1 MMDQAAQFL
10 RIVRSEVLESIY
22 LLAKRDCKIH
32 LQAQGSRGSRRNRI
46 LYLIKPCP
54 RINSGFQFRRCFEK
68 DQWTLL
74 KNKGERK
81 MTAKNGNRL
90 QHHLTAVKEGKR
102 CFENAFESIARMI
115 LESEIEKV
123 VVNGRTTYD
132 FTIFRTGKKHII
144 GIYDEI
150 NSFVSFVKD
159 AAEGGSS
166 KEMAFVLVGEPGNG
180 KTFFVEFLCS
190 MYRSFLANEKNRKY
204 TFRFTNMDRLGS
216 YGKISTIESQTY
228 EDPMILAMNL
238 FENPDDNKTFLA
250 KQIGFSDKEIEQL
263 YDNYRPLGACSGYMW
278 NDIINLADGNIDEML
293 KHIEIIP
300 VPMTESLGTITGKY
314 PAKDKITSSAVD
326 LLGEESIQRLL
337 HITDTNNPYRFDL
350 RRGALARVAG
360 GGIHFS
366 DEVFKNKKDLVQVY
380 LGVIQNRVI
389 EIDGYKWPIDT
400 LIVATSNNSEFN
412 RFLSEKEEAPI
423 VDRCR
428 ICYVSHNTNY
438 KLQENLTSYAIG
450 NEAKTTL
457 DRKDLHRDPNLNY
470 ATSVAVVL
478 TRLPRSEKL
487 TAIETMKLS
496 AGEVAGEKSI
506 KTLAEVI
513 DTLNQDPDITKRFG
527 QKGLGQRNL
536 GRAIQLL
543 IESSETNEGR
553 CMFAYDIY
561 KTLERV
567 VLDYVT
573 EVNDRAKYL
582 EDLKTAKG
590 MYRERIMTEMFNA
603 YMDEPFAIRK
613 DVMNYVNMI
622 IGIDAENLGPDK
634 MWKYKDPQ
642 TGELKA
648 LKVDER
654 YIKGVEE
661 RLGLKTEE
669 QRETF
674 RTSIRKIYG
683 QKISVDP
690 NYDFMDNLELVKAV
704 TDVRLKSDIAGAG
717 SLIGALANRTN
728 EENQKLYDRMIDT
741 MLNKLNYCK
750 TCAQKTIEYFCTQE
764 DEN

>member
-1 MMDQAAQFL
+1 MSNHTNSL
-10 RIVRSEVLESIY
+10 R
-22 LLAKRDCKIH
+22 
-32 LQAQGSRGSRRNRI
+32 
-46 LYLIKPCP
+46 
-54 RINSGFQFRRCFEK
+54 
-68 DQWTLL
+68 
-74 KNKGERK
+74 
-81 MTAKNGNRL
+81 
-90 QHHLTAVKEGKR
+90 HHLTEVKSGNR
-102 CFENAFESIARMI
+102 CFENAFQGVSRMI
-115 LESEIEKV
+115 LDSEITKA
-123 VVNGRTTYD
+123 VVNGKTTYD
-132 FTIFRTGKKHII
+132 FSLFREGSKHVI
-144 GIYDEI
+144 GMYDEI
-150 NSFVSFVKD
+150 NSFVSYVKD

-180 KTFFVEFLCS
+180 KTFLVEFLS
-190 MYRSFLANEKNRKY
+190 GKYRDFLTKDKNRKY
-204 TFRFTNMDRLGS
+204 TFKFLSLAKLEN
-216 YGKISTIESQTY
+216 YGRIATIESQTY

-238 FENPDDNKTFLA
+238 FEDPAQNREFLA
-250 KQIGFSDKEIEQL
+250 KQIGFSDKQIEAL
-263 YDNYRPLGACSGYMW
+263 YENYRPLGACSGYIL
-278 NDIINLADGNIDEML
+278 NDIKNFTDGSIDEML
-293 KHIEIIP
+293 QFIEIIP
-300 VPMTESLGTITGKY
+300 VPLTESLGTVTGKY
-314 PAKDKITSSAVD
+314 PAKDKITSSSVD

-366 DEVFKNKKDLVQVY
+366 DEIYKNKKDLVQVY
-380 LGVIQNRVI
+380 LGVIQNRSI

-400 LIVATSNNSEFN
+400 LIVATSNNSEFH

-428 ICYVSHNTNY
+428 VCYVSHNTNY
-438 KLQENLTSYAIG
+438 KLQKDLTKYAIG
-450 NEAKTTL
+450 SETRTTL
-457 DRKDLHRDPNLNY
+457 TREDLHQDPNLNY
-470 ATSVAVVL
+470 ATSIAVVL
-478 TRLPRSEKL
+478 SRLPRSEKL
-487 TAIETMKLS
+487 TPVETMKLS

-513 DTLNQDPDITKRFG
+513 DTLNQDPNIINRFG

-536 GRAIQLL
+536 GRAIQLS

-553 CMFAYDIY
+553 CMFAYDIF
-561 KTLERV
+561 KALDRII
-567 VLDYVT
+567 LDYVT
-573 EVNDRAKYL
+573 EANDRTKYL

-590 MYRERIMTEMFNA
+590 LYRERIMTEMFNA

-634 MWKYKDPQ
+634 MWKYKNPQ

-648 LKVDER
+648 LKIDER
-654 YIKGVEE
+654 YINSVEE
-661 RLGLKTEE
+661 RLGLKSEE
-669 QRETF
+669 QRDSF

-683 QKISVDP
+683 QKISVNPD
-690 NYDFMDNLELVKAV
+690 YDFMDNLELVKAV

-741 MLNKLNYCK
+741 MLAKLGYCK

-764 DEN
+764 DEK

>member
-1 MMDQAAQFL
+1 MAHRPDSLQFH
-10 RIVRSEVLESIY
+10 V
-22 LLAKRDCKIH
+22 A
-32 LQAQGSRGSRRNRI
+32 
-46 LYLIKPCP
+46 
-54 RINSGFQFRRCFEK
+54 
-68 DQWTLL
+68 
-74 KNKGERK
+74 
-81 MTAKNGNRL
+81 
-90 QHHLTAVKEGKR
+90 AVKEGKR
-102 CFENAFESIARMI
+102 RFENAFQGVSRMI

-123 VVNGRTTYD
+123 VVNGKTTYD
-132 FTIFRTGKKHII
+132 FQIFRTGSKHVI
-144 GIYDEI
+144 GMYDEI
-150 NSFVSFVKD
+150 NSFVSYVKD

-180 KTFFVEFLCS
+180 KTFFVEFLS
-190 MYRSFLANEKNRKY
+190 DRYRQFLSRDDNRKY
-204 TFRFTNMDRLGS
+204 TFRFTGLEKLGN
-216 YGKISTIESQTY
+216 YGKIHLIESQTY
-228 EDPMILAMNL
+228 EDPLILAMNL
-238 FENPDDNKTFLA
+238 FENPDENRAYLA
-250 KQIGFSDKEIEQL
+250 GQFGFSDQELETI
-263 YDNYRPLGACSGYMW
+263 YDNYRPLGACSSYIW
-278 NDIINLADGNIDEML
+278 ADIRKHCDGNLEQML
-293 KHIEIIP
+293 ETIEITA
-300 VPMTESLGTITGKY
+300 VPLSESLGTITGKY

-337 HITDTNNPYRFDL
+337 HISDTNNPYRFDL

-366 DEVFKNKKDLVQVY
+366 DEIYKNKKDLVQVY
-380 LGVIQNRVI
+380 LGVIQNRSI

-400 LIVATSNNSEFN
+400 LIVATSNNSEFH

-438 KLQENLTSYAIG
+438 KLQKELTNYALG
-450 NEAKTTL
+450 SEARTTL
-457 DRKDLHRDPNLNY
+457 TREVLHQDPNLNY
-470 ATSVAVVL
+470 AASTAVVM
-478 TRLPRSEKL
+478 TRLARSEKL
-487 TAIETMKLS
+487 TPVETMKLA

-513 DTLNQDPDITKRFG
+513 DTLNQDPEIINRFG

-536 GRAIQLL
+536 GRSIQLL
-543 IESSETNEGR
+543 IESSETNEGE
-553 CMFAYDIY
+553 CMFAYDIF
-561 KTLERV
+561 KALDRI

-573 EVNDRAKYL
+573 EANDRAKYL
-582 EDLKTAKG
+582 EDIKIAKG
-590 MYRERIMTEMFNA
+590 LYRERIMTEMFNA
-603 YMDEPFAIRK
+603 YMDEPLAIRK

-622 IGIDAENLGPDK
+622 IGIDAENLGADK

-648 LKVDER
+648 LKIDER
-654 YIKGVEE
+654 FIGSVEE

-669 QRETF
+669 QRESF

-690 NYDFMDNLELVKAV
+690 SYDFMDNLELVKAV

-741 MLNKLNYCK
+741 MLNKLGYCR

-764 DEN
+764 DEK

>member
-1 MMDQAAQFL
+1 MTTNIHPLIQH
-10 RIVRSEVLESIY
+10 VKTVS
-22 LLAKRDCKIH
+22 KR
-32 LQAQGSRGSRRNRI
+32 QRR
-46 LYLIKPCP
+46 
-54 RINSGFQFRRCFEK
+54 
-68 DQWTLL
+68 
-74 KNKGERK
+74 
-81 MTAKNGNRL
+81 
-90 QHHLTAVKEGKR
+90 
-102 CFENAFESIARMI
+102 FENAFQGVSRMI
-115 LESEIEKV
+115 LEGGVEKTT
-123 VVNGRTTYD
+123 VNGKTTYD
-132 FTIFRTGKKHII
+132 FKVFRTGPKHVI
-144 GIYDEI
+144 GMYDEI
-150 NSFVSFVKD
+150 NSFVSYVKD

-180 KTFFVEFLCS
+180 KTFFVEFLAGK
-190 MYRSFLANEKNRKY
+190 YRSFLARDENRKY
-204 TFRFTNMDRLGS
+204 TFKFKQLDRLGT
-216 YGKISTIESQTY
+216 YGRITTIESQTY

-238 FENPDDNKTFLA
+238 FELADDNKTFLSME
-250 KQIGFSDKEIEQL
+250 IGFSDAEIETL
-263 YDNYRPLGACSGYMW
+263 YSDYRPLGACSGYIW
-278 NDIINLADGNIDEML
+278 NDIRTYCDADLDRML
-293 KHIEIIP
+293 EFVEIIP
-300 VPMTESLGTITGKY
+300 VPLTESLGTVTGKY

-337 HITDTNNPYRFDL
+337 HIADTNNPYRFDL

-366 DEVFKNKKDLVQVY
+366 DEIFKNKKDLVQVY
-380 LGVIQNRVI
+380 LGVIQNRTI

-400 LIVATSNNSEFN
+400 LIVATSNNMEFH
-412 RFLSEKEEAPI
+412 RFLSEREEAPI

-428 ICYVSHNTNY
+428 LCYVAHNTNY
-438 KLQENLTSYAIG
+438 KLQKDLTAYTIG
-450 NEAKTTL
+450 SESRTTL
-457 DRKDLHRDPNLNY
+457 TKERLHQDPNLNY
-470 ATSVAVVL
+470 SASVGAIL
-478 TRLPRSEKL
+478 TRLPRSAKL
-487 TAIETMKLS
+487 TPVETMKLA

-513 DTLNQDPDITKRFG
+513 DLLNQDPEIINRFG

-543 IESSETNEGR
+543 IESSETNEGQ
-553 CMFAYDIY
+553 CMFAYDVF
-561 KTLERV
+561 KALERI

-573 EVNDRAKYL
+573 EANDRAKYL
-582 EDLKTAKG
+582 EDIKTAKG
-590 MYRERIMTEMFNA
+590 LYRERIMTEMFNA
-603 YMDEPFAIRK
+603 YMDEPLAIRR

-648 LKVDER
+648 LKIDER
-654 YIKGVEE
+654 YVNSVEE

-669 QRETF
+669 QRESF

-683 QKISVDP
+683 QKISIDP

-728 EENQKLYDRMIDT
+728 EENQKLYDRMINT
-741 MLNKLNYCK
+741 MLNKLGYCR

-764 DEN
+764 DEK

>member
-1 MMDQAAQFL
+1 MGGKMP
-10 RIVRSEVLESIY
+10 
-22 LLAKRDCKIH
+22 K
-32 LQAQGSRGSRRNRI
+32 
-46 LYLIKPCP
+46 
-54 RINSGFQFRRCFEK
+54 NSS
-68 DQWTLL
+68 TLH
-74 KNKGERK
+74 
-81 MTAKNGNRL
+81 
-90 QHHLTAVKEGKR
+90 QHMTAVKDGNLR
-102 CFENAFESIARMI
+102 FENAFQSVSRMI

-123 VVNGRTTYD
+123 VVNGKTTYD
-132 FTIFRTGKKHII
+132 FKIFRNGAKHVI
-144 GIYDEI
+144 GMYDEI
-150 NSFVSFVKD
+150 NSFVSYVKD
-159 AAEGGSS
+159 AAENGSS

-180 KTFFVEFLCS
+180 KTFFVDFLS
-190 MYRSFLANEKNRKY
+190 GKYRSFLTQEKNRKF
-204 TFRFTNMDRLGS
+204 TFKFVNLDKVGN
-216 YGKISTIESQTY
+216 YGKITTIESQTY

-238 FENPDDNKTFLA
+238 FDDPDETREYLA
-250 KQIGFSDKEIEQL
+250 KQVGFADKEIEQL
-263 YDNYRPLGACSGYMW
+263 YANYRPLGACSGYIW
-278 NDIINLADGNIDEML
+278 NDLRNYCDDNIDEML
-293 KHIEIIP
+293 KHIEITP
-300 VPMTESLGTITGKY
+300 VPLTESLGTVTGKY

-366 DEVFKNKKDLVQVY
+366 DEIYKNKKDLVQVC
-380 LGVIQNRVI
+380 LGVIQNRNI
-389 EIDGYKWPIDT
+389 EIDGFKWPIDT
-400 LIVATSNNSEFN
+400 LIVATSNNSEFH

-438 KLQENLTSYAIG
+438 KLQKELTNYAIG
-450 NEAKTTL
+450 SETRTTL
-457 DRKDLHRDPNLNY
+457 TREDLHQDPNLNY
-470 ATSVAVVL
+470 AASVTSVL
-478 TRLPRSEKL
+478 SRLPRSEKL
-487 TAIETMKLS
+487 TPVETMKLA

-513 DTLNQDPDITKRFG
+513 DTLNQDPEIINRFG

-553 CMFAYDIY
+553 CMFAYDIF
-561 KTLERV
+561 KALERI

-573 EVNDRAKYL
+573 EANDRAKYL
-582 EDLKTAKG
+582 EDLKTGKG
-590 MYRERIMTEMFNA
+590 LYRERIMTEMFNA
-603 YMDEPFAIRK
+603 YMDEPYAIRK

-648 LKVDER
+648 LKIDER
-654 YIKGVEE
+654 YINSVEE

-669 QRETF
+669 QRESF

-690 NYDFMDNLELVKAV
+690 DYDFMDNLELVKAV

-728 EENQKLYDRMIDT
+728 EENQKLYDRMVKT
-741 MLNKLNYCK
+741 MLDKLGYCQ

-764 DEN
+764 DEK

>member
-1 MMDQAAQFL
+1 MPKNSSTL
-10 RIVRSEVLESIY
+10 HRH
-22 LLAKRDCKIH
+22 LA
-32 LQAQGSRGSRRNRI
+32 
-46 LYLIKPCP
+46 
-54 RINSGFQFRRCFEK
+54 
-68 DQWTLL
+68 
-74 KNKGERK
+74 
-81 MTAKNGNRL
+81 
-90 QHHLTAVKEGKR
+90 AVKDGKLR
-102 CFENAFESIARMI
+102 FENAFQGVSRMI
-115 LESEIEKV
+115 LEDKIEKV
-123 VVNGRTTYD
+123 VVNGKTTYD
-132 FTIFRTGKKHII
+132 FKIFRNGSKHVI
-144 GIYDEI
+144 GMYEEI
-150 NSFVSFVKD
+150 NSLVSYVKD
-159 AAEGGSS
+159 ASEGGSS

-180 KTFFVEFLCS
+180 KTFLVEFLGGR
-190 MYRSFLANEKNRKY
+190 YRNFLAQEKNRKF
-204 TFRFTNMDRLGS
+204 TFKFLNLDKIGN

-238 FENPDDNKTFLA
+238 FDDSDKNKEFLA
-250 KQIGFSDKEIEQL
+250 KQIGFSDKDIEKL
-263 YDNYRPLGACSGYMW
+263 YENYRPLGACSGYIW
-278 NDIINLADGNIDEML
+278 NDFQTHCDGNIDEML
-293 KHIEIIP
+293 KFIEITP
-300 VPMTESLGTITGKY
+300 VPLTESLGTVTGKY

-337 HITDTNNPYRFDL
+337 HIADTNNPYRFDL

-366 DEVFKNKKDLVQVY
+366 DEIYKNKKDLVQVY
-380 LGVIQNRVI
+380 LGVIQNRSI
-389 EIDGYKWPIDT
+389 EIDGFKWPIDT
-400 LIVATSNNSEFN
+400 LIVATSNTSEFH

-438 KLQENLTSYAIG
+438 KLQKELTRYAIG
-450 NEAKTTL
+450 SEGRTTL
-457 DRKDLHRDPNLNY
+457 TRENLHQDPNLNY
-470 ATSVAVVL
+470 ASSVAAVL
-478 TRLPRSEKL
+478 SRLPRSEKL
-487 TAIETMKLS
+487 TPVETMKLA

-513 DTLNQDPDITKRFG
+513 DTLNQDPEIINRFG

-553 CMFAYDIY
+553 CMFAYDIF
-561 KTLERV
+561 KALERII
-567 VLDYVT
+567 LDYVT
-573 EVNDRAKYL
+573 EANDRAKYL
-582 EDLKTAKG
+582 EDLKTGKG
-590 MYRERIMTEMFNA
+590 LYRERIMTEMFNA

-642 TGELKA
+642 NGELKA
-648 LKVDER
+648 LKIDER
-654 YIKGVEE
+654 YINSVEE

-669 QRETF
+669 QRESF

-690 NYDFMDNLELVKAV
+690 DYDFMDNLELVKAV

-728 EENQKLYDRMIDT
+728 EENQKLYDRMIET
-741 MLNKLNYCK
+741 MLNKLGYCR

-764 DEN
+764 DEK

>member
-1 MMDQAAQFL
+1 MTNKLDTEL
-10 RIVRSEVLESIY
+10 HHHLSEV
-22 LLAKRDCKIH
+22 
-32 LQAQGSRGSRRNRI
+32 
-46 LYLIKPCP
+46 
-54 RINSGFQFRRCFEK
+54 K
-68 DQWTLL
+68 D
-74 KNKGERK
+74 
-81 MTAKNGNRL
+81 
-90 QHHLTAVKEGKR
+90 GKR
-102 CFENAFESIARMI
+102 CFENAFEGVTRMI
-115 LESEIEKV
+115 LESDIGKV
-123 VVNGRTTYD
+123 VVNGRSTYD
-132 FTIFRTGKKHII
+132 FSLFRGGKKHII
-144 GIYDEI
+144 GMYDEI
-150 NSFVSFVKD
+150 NSFVSYVKD
-159 AAEGGSS
+159 AAESGSS
-166 KEMAFVLVGEPGNG
+166 AEMAYVLVGEPGNG
-180 KTFFVEFLCS
+180 KTFFVEFLCNK
-190 MYRSFLANEKNRKY
+190 YRGFLSNNKNRKY
-204 TFRFTNMDRLGS
+204 TFRFIDLDKLGNYGRIS
-216 YGKISTIESQTY
+216 YIESQTY

-238 FENPDDNKTFLA
+238 FEDPEKNKTFLA
-250 KQIGFSDKEIEQL
+250 DTIGFSDAQIEKL
-263 YDNYRPLGACSGYMW
+263 YENYRPLGACSEYIW
-278 NDIINLADGNIDEML
+278 NDIRNYTDGKIDEML
-293 KHIEIIP
+293 NFIKIFP
-300 VPMTESLGTITGKY
+300 VPLTESLGTVTGKY
-314 PAKDKITSSAVD
+314 PAKDKITSSSVD

-366 DEVFKNKKDLVQVY
+366 DEIFKNKKDLVQVY
-380 LGVIQNRVI
+380 LGVIQNRTI

-400 LIVATSNNSEFN
+400 LIIATSNNMEFN
-412 RFLSEKEEAPI
+412 RFLAEKEEAPI

-438 KLQENLTSYAIG
+438 KLQKDLTLYAIG
-450 NEAKTTL
+450 SEARTTL
-457 DRKDLHRDPNLNY
+457 TREDLHQDPNLNY
-470 ATSVAVVL
+470 AASVGVVL
-478 TRLPRSEKL
+478 SRLPRSEKL
-487 TAIETMKLS
+487 TPVETMKLA
-496 AGEVAGEKSI
+496 AGEIAGEKSI

-513 DTLNQDPDITKRFG
+513 DTLNQNPEIIQRFG

-543 IESSETNEGR
+543 IESSETNEGK

-561 KTLERV
+561 KALERI

-573 EVNDRAKYL
+573 DANDRIKYL

-590 MYRERIMTEMFNA
+590 LYRERIMTEMFNA
-603 YMDEPFAIRK
+603 YMDEPLAIRK

-648 LKVDER
+648 IKVDER
-654 YIKGVEE
+654 YIKSVEE

-669 QRETF
+669 QRESF

-690 NYDFMDNLELVKAV
+690 DYDFMDNLELVKAV

-728 EENQKLYDRMIDT
+728 EENQKLYDRMINT
-741 MLNKLNYCK
+741 MLNKLGYCK

-764 DEN
+764 DEK

>member
-1 MMDQAAQFL
+1 M
-10 RIVRSEVLESIY
+10 S
-22 LLAKRDCKIH
+22 
-32 LQAQGSRGSRRNRI
+32 N
-46 LYLIKPCP
+46 
-54 RINSGFQFRRCFEK
+54 NSS
-68 DQWTLL
+68 TLH
-74 KNKGERK
+74 
-81 MTAKNGNRL
+81 
-90 QHHLTAVKEGKR
+90 HHLTEVKEGKR
-102 CFENAFESIARMI
+102 CFENCFQSVSRMI
-115 LESEIEKV
+115 LENKIEKV
-123 VVNGRTTYD
+123 VVNGKTTYD
-132 FTIFRTGKKHII
+132 FSLFREGPKHII
-144 GIYDEI
+144 GMYDEI
-150 NSFVSFVKD
+150 NSFVSYVKD

-180 KTFFVEFLCS
+180 KTFLIDFLS
-190 MYRSFLANEKNRKY
+190 AKYRSFLSKDKNRKY
-204 TFRFTNMDRLGS
+204 TFKFLNLDKIGN
-216 YGKISTIESQTY
+216 YGKITTIESQTY

-238 FENPDDNKTFLA
+238 FDDPDENREFLA
-250 KQIGFSDKEIEQL
+250 KQIGFSDKEIETL
-263 YDNYRPLGACSGYMW
+263 YENYRPLGACSSYIW
-278 NDIINLADGNIDEML
+278 NDIRNLTGGNIDEML
-293 KHIEIIP
+293 GLVEIAP
-300 VPMTESLGTITGKY
+300 VPLTESLGTVTGKY
-314 PAKDKITSSAVD
+314 PAKDKITSSSVD

-366 DEVFKNKKDLVQVY
+366 DEIYKNKKDLVQVY
-380 LGVIQNRVI
+380 LGVIQNRSI

-400 LIVATSNNSEFN
+400 LIVATSNNSEFH

-438 KLQENLTSYAIG
+438 KLQKDLTGYAIG
-450 NEAKTTL
+450 SETRTTL
-457 DRKDLHRDPNLNY
+457 TKEKLHQDPNLNY
-470 ATSVAVVL
+470 ATSIAVVMS
-478 TRLPRSEKL
+478 RLPRSEKL
-487 TAIETMKLS
+487 TPVETMKLA

-513 DTLNQDPDITKRFG
+513 DTLNQDPEIINRFG
-527 QKGLGQRNL
+527 QKGMGQRNL

-543 IESSETNEGR
+543 IESSETNEGE
-553 CMFAYDIY
+553 CMFAYDIFRA
-561 KTLERV
+561 LERII
-567 VLDYVT
+567 LDYVT
-573 EVNDRAKYL
+573 EANDRAKYI

-590 MYRERIMTEMFNA
+590 LYRERIMTEMFNA

-642 TGELKA
+642 TKELKA
-648 LKVDER
+648 LKIDER
-654 YIKGVEE
+654 YINSVEE
-661 RLGLKTEE
+661 RLGLKSEE
-669 QRETF
+669 QRESF

-690 NYDFMDNLELVKAV
+690 DYDFMDNLELVKAV

-728 EENQKLYDRMIDT
+728 EENQKLYDRMINT
-741 MLNKLNYCK
+741 MLEKLGYCK

-764 DEN
+764 DEK

>member
-1 MMDQAAQFL
+1 MAKKAQVKINTQTQNHTQTQL
-10 RIVRSEVLESIY
+10 RHHCLQVR
-22 LLAKRDCKIH
+22 
-32 LQAQGSRGSRRNRI
+32 
-46 LYLIKPCP
+46 
-54 RINSGFQFRRCFEK
+54 
-68 DQWTLL
+68 
-74 KNKGERK
+74 
-81 MTAKNGNRL
+81 
-90 QHHLTAVKEGKR
+90 EGAR
-102 CFENAFESIARMI
+102 SFENAFQSVARMI
-115 LESEIEKV
+115 LESHIEKV

-132 FTIFRTGKKHII
+132 FSIFRQGKKHVI
-144 GIYDEI
+144 GMYDEI
-150 NSFVSFVKD
+150 NSFVSYVKD

-180 KTFFVEFLCS
+180 KTFFVEFLCAQ
-190 MYRSFLANEKNRKY
+190 YRAFLSQPSNRKY
-204 TFRFTNMDRLGS
+204 TFRFKGIDAIGS
-216 YGKISTIESQTY
+216 YGRISTIESQTY

-238 FENPDDNKTFLA
+238 FEDPNENKTFLA
-250 KQIGFSDKEIEQL
+250 RDIGFDDRAIDKL
-263 YDNYRPLGACSGYMW
+263 YDDYRPLGACSGYIW
-278 NDIINLADGNIDEML
+278 NDIRSYCDGDMDRMLAFVD
-293 KHIEIIP
+293 IIP
-300 VPMTESLGTITGKY
+300 VPLTESLGTVTGKY

-360 GGIHFS
+360 GGIHFA
-366 DEVFKNKKDLVQVY
+366 DEIYKNKKDLVQVY
-380 LGVIQNRVI
+380 LGVIQNRNI

-400 LIVATSNNSEFN
+400 LIIATSNNSEFN

-438 KLQENLTSYAIG
+438 KMQSELTSYAIG
-450 NEAKTTL
+450 TEARTTL
-457 DRKDLHRDPNLNY
+457 TREALHQDPNLNH
-470 ATSVAVVL
+470 AASVATVL

-487 TAIETMKLS
+487 TPIETMKLA

-513 DTLNQDPDITKRFG
+513 DTLNQEPDITKRFG
-527 QKGLGQRNL
+527 QKGMGQRNL

-543 IESSETNEGR
+543 TESSETNEGQ
-553 CMFAYDIY
+553 CMFAYDVFRA
-561 KTLERV
+561 LERII
-567 VLDYVT
+567 LDYVS
-573 EVNDRAKYL
+573 EANDRAKYL
-582 EDLKTAKG
+582 EDLKLAKG
-590 MYRERIMTEMFNA
+590 LYRERIMTEMFNA
-603 YMDEPFAIRK
+603 YMDEPLAIRK

-622 IGIDAENLGPDK
+622 IGTDAENLGPDK

-642 TGELKA
+642 TGELRA
-648 LKVDER
+648 LKIDDRFV
-654 YIKGVEE
+654 KSVEE

-669 QRETF
+669 QRDTF

-728 EENQKLYDRMIDT
+728 EENQKLYDRMIST
-741 MLNKLNYCK
+741 MLDKLGYCR